1 MNPLPLIIRYTW
13 AAPASMVGL
22 LLSAIALSLGATCRV
37 VDGVAEVAGGRFYR
51 VIPLLPR
58 IFRFEAI
65 TFGHVVIGLDHSL
78 LSLLRTHEHTH
89 VRQYE
94 RWGLLLIPLYL
105 LSSAA
110 QLLRGHDPYLYN
122 RFEKEAFAKAAT
134 PPAGVH
140 AAGEKGNGNA

>member
-1 MNPLPLIIRYTW
+1 MGRTRQHGGASSVGHRPVPGSDLPGRRRSSRGGWRPLLPGY
-13 AAPASMVGL
+13 PV
-22 LLSAIALSLGATCRV
+22 
-37 VDGVAEVAGGRFYR
+37 
-51 VIPLLPR
+51 LPR